1 MTGVEPGSARTLAP
15 DKGWDKAV
23 LFRKPVEKPFEA
35 CEVMQFGL
43 RL

>member
-15 DKGWDKAV
+15 DKGWDEAV

-35 CEVMQFGL
+35 CEVMQLGL